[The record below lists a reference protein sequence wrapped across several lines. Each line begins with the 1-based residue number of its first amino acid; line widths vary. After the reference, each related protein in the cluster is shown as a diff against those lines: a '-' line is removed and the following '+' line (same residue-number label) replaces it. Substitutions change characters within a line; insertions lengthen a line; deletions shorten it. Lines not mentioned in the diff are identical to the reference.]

1 MAKRCIAVFD
11 LDGTLTTKDTL
22 LEFIKFACGVPRLYW
37 GFLLFCPILILMKL
51 HLFPNWKAK
60 QMFFS
65 HFFKGWEYNDF
76 KAKGQ
81 LFANE
86 IEKMENRKM
95 LEKLNGHL
103 NHSDVVY
110 VISASIFEWV
120 QPWCEKIGVSRV
132 LATQIEV
139 DTNGIISGR
148 FATKNCYGK
157 EKVRRLLEV
166 EPERHSYIL
175 YAYGDSR
182 GDKEMIAFSDLG
194 YVVNC

>member
-1 MAKRCIAVFD
+1 
-11 LDGTLTTKDTL
+11 
-22 LEFIKFACGVPRLYW
+22 
-37 GFLLFCPILILMKL
+37 
-51 HLFPNWKAK
+51 
-60 QMFFS
+60 MFFS

-132 LATQIEV
+132 LTTQIEV

-175 YAYGDSR
+175 YAYGDSC
-182 GDKEMIAFSDLG
+182 GDKEMIAFSDYG
-194 YVVNC
+194 SEV

>member
-11 LDGTLTTKDTL
+11 FDGTLTTKDTL
-22 LEFIKFACGVPRLYW
+22 LEFIKFACGVPRFYW

-51 HLFPNWKAK
+51 HLYPNWKAK
-60 QMFFS
+60 QLFFS

-95 LEKLNGHL
+95 LEKLNDHL

-139 DTNGIISGR
+139 DANGIISGR

-166 EPERHSYIL
+166 EPERRSYIL

-182 GDKEMIAFSDLG
+182 GDKEMIAFSDYG
-194 YVVNC
+194 SEV

>member
-60 QMFFS
+60 QLFFS

-95 LEKLNGHL
+95 LEKLNDHL

-139 DTNGIISGR
+139 DANGIISGR

-166 EPERHSYIL
+166 EPERRSYIL

-182 GDKEMIAFSDLG
+182 GDKEMIAFSDCG
-194 YVVNC
+194 SEV

>member
-95 LEKLNGHL
+95 LEKLNDHL

-139 DTNGIISGR
+139 DANGIISGR

-166 EPERHSYIL
+166 EPERRSYIL

-182 GDKEMIAFSDLG
+182 GDKEMIAFSDYG
-194 YVVNC
+194 SEV

>member
-139 DTNGIISGR
+139 DANGIISGR

-166 EPERHSYIL
+166 EPERRSYIL

-182 GDKEMIAFSDLG
+182 GDKEMIAFSDYG
-194 YVVNC
+194 SEV

>member
-22 LEFIKFACGVPRLYW
+22 LEFIKFACGVPRFYW

-60 QMFFS
+60 QMIFS

-95 LEKLNGHL
+95 LEKLNDHL

-139 DTNGIISGR
+139 DANGIISGR

-166 EPERHSYIL
+166 EPERHSYVL

-182 GDKEMIAFSDLG
+182 GDKEMIEFSDHG
-194 YVVNC
+194 IYC

>member
-22 LEFIKFACGVPRLYW
+22 LEFIKFVCGVPRFYW

-65 HFFKGWEYNDF
+65 HFYKGWEYNDF

-95 LEKLNGHL
+95 LEKLNDHL

-139 DTNGIISGR
+139 DANGIISGR

-166 EPERHSYIL
+166 EPERRSYIL

-182 GDKEMIAFSDLG
+182 GDKEMIAFSDYG
-194 YVVNC
+194 SEV

>member
-11 LDGTLTTKDTL
+11 FDGTLTTKDTL
-22 LEFIKFACGVPRLYW
+22 LEFIKFACGVPRFYW

-60 QMFFS
+60 QLFFS

-95 LEKLNGHL
+95 LEKLNDHL

-139 DTNGIISGR
+139 DANGIISGR

-166 EPERHSYIL
+166 EPERRSYIL

-182 GDKEMIAFSDLG
+182 GDKEMIAFSDYG
-194 YVVNC
+194 SEV

>member
-22 LEFIKFACGVPRLYW
+22 LEFIKFACGVPRFYW

-95 LEKLNGHL
+95 LEKLNDHL

-139 DTNGIISGR
+139 DANGIISGR

-166 EPERHSYIL
+166 EPARRSYIL

-182 GDKEMIAFSDLG
+182 GDKEMIAFSDYG
-194 YVVNC
+194 SEV

>member
-22 LEFIKFACGVPRLYW
+22 LEFIKFACGVPRFYW

-139 DTNGIISGR
+139 DANGIISGR

-166 EPERHSYIL
+166 EPERRSYIL

-182 GDKEMIAFSDLG
+182 GDKEMIAFSDYG
-194 YVVNC
+194 SEV

>member
-1 MAKRCIAVFD
+1 MAKSCIAVFD

-22 LEFIKFACGVPRLYW
+22 LEFIKFACGVPRFYW

-95 LEKLNGHL
+95 LEKLNDHL

-139 DTNGIISGR
+139 DANGIISGR

-182 GDKEMIAFSDLG
+182 GDKEMIAFSDYG
-194 YVVNC
+194 SEV